1 VREALVSSSAL
12 VVNETIGTVTA
23 SITTQVLVKAAV
35 AKTIAPITLSTQAQ
49 VIVKAVVAETIAA
62 PTSTITDT
70 VTGSGVT
77 EPASVFGGALPSWA
91 FFGRSRRRRP
101 ITARLE
107 KFIPPIDCQ
116 ASARAFYGANVA
128 AEFGSIT
135 LHASGKVRLSDAEL
149 LVVLVAS
156 GILQ

>member
-1 VREALVSSSAL
+1 MREALVSSSAL

-23 SITTQVLVKAAV
+23 SITAQVLVKAAV

-62 PTSTITDT
+62 PTSTITGT

-77 EPASVFGGALPSWA
+77 PASLFGGALPSWA
-91 FFGRSRRRRP
+91 FLVDRDAAGQSPLGSKNSSRRSAARP
-101 ITARLE
+101 G
-107 KFIPPIDCQ
+107 
-116 ASARAFYGANVA
+116 AFYGANVA